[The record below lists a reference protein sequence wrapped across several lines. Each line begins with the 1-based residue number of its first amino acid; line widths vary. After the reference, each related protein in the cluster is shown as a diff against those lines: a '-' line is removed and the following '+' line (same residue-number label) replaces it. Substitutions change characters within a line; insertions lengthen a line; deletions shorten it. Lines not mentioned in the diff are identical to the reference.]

1 MSKFDQAKM
10 LMKVRKIQK
19 ELERQSIAIE
29 KGDGAVKV
37 EVSGDQ
43 KIKNIKLDSEKID
56 FDDIEQLEF
65 WLTEAVREAISTS
78 QKIATEKMQP
88 MMGALGD
95 LGL

>member
-1 MSKFDQAKM
+1 MSKLDQAKM

-19 ELERQSIAIE
+19 ELERQVITIE
-29 KGDGAVKV
+29 KGGGAVKV
-37 EVSGDQ
+37 EISGDQ
-43 KIKNIKLDSEKID
+43 KIKHVRINPDDVNL
-56 FDDIEQLEF
+56 DDIEELEN
-65 WLTEAVREAISTS
+65 WITDAVREAVSSS